1 MRAFKVGLVILLG
14 VLLFANL
21 GFGSRKLNPIIDSSV
36 TGQDL
41 TLFENAF
48 SSAVVSLFSFSLQPP
63 LPGREVV
70 EIATETTTLKNPKF
84 KDKLPLNIEHTMP
97 PGARITF
104 TVNQNLINQSW
115 AALSFGG
122 WKTSS
127 LVFELIAYP
136 SPGFSNLS
144 FQQRANKSLVNFQIL
159 RGLTVNDAAVVIDH
173 KRMPPDSAPLLS
185 LEKEL
190 KKNGIPVYDTVHGL
204 KDAAQKDIILYIAH
218 NPKACFGDA
227 NHAGPVFNELA
238 NVDLHGKLLIF
249 LVCGSSDPTWDR
261 WFETKQDDLIYK
273 RSAAAVISFDRVI
286 SSEAVKQ
293 FADKLFPQ
301 QPGVA
306 IMRAI
311 TIALSKITA
320 TGNNPE
326 NNEFLHGIKI
336 KTSLAWTT
344 QYD

>member
-1 MRAFKVGLVILLG
+1 MRAFKVGLVIVLG
-14 VLLFANL
+14 VLLFASL
-21 GFGSRKLNPIIDSSV
+21 SFGSQKLNPIIDSSV

-70 EIATETTTLKNPKF
+70 EIATETTTLKNPK
-84 KDKLPLNIEHTMP
+84 DPDTPPLNIEHMIL
-97 PGARITF
+97 PGARLTF

-136 SPGFSNLS
+136 SSGFSNRS
-144 FQQRANKSLVNFQIL
+144 FQQRANKSLANFQIL
-159 RGLTVNDAAVVIDH
+159 RGLTLKDIAVVIDH
-173 KRMPPDSAPLLS
+173 KRMPSDSAPLLS
-185 LEKEL
+185 LEKES
-190 KKNGIPVYDTVHGL
+190 KKNGIPVYDAVQEL
-204 KDAAQKDIILYIAH
+204 KDAAQKDIIFYIAH

-273 RSAAAVISFDRVI
+273 RGAAAVISFDREI
-286 SSEAVKQ
+286 FSDAVKQ
-293 FADKLFPQ
+293 FADELFGQ
-301 QPGVA
+301 QPETA

-311 TIALSKITA
+311 TNALSKITA
-320 TGNNPE
+320 TGNDYRSNDLMHAME
-326 NNEFLHGIKI
+326 I
-336 KTSLAWTT
+336 KTGLAWTA